1 MGFCLRTEKSSF
13 WQVSGGDWKAWRRK
27 SRRRGG
33 EERGRG
39 LAQEGGGGEG
49 RGGGDGDN
57 SGGEMADDGS
67 STSPPK
73 RGKAHHRHLS
83 QSTVCLVE
91 YVTARICLSNT
102 QGFLHAKLFIFL

>member
-1 MGFCLRTEKSSF
+1 
-13 WQVSGGDWKAWRRK
+13 
-27 SRRRGG
+27 
-33 EERGRG
+33 
-39 LAQEGGGGEG
+39 
-49 RGGGDGDN
+49 
-57 SGGEMADDGS
+57 MADDGS

-102 QGFLHAKLFIFL
+102 QGFLHAKLFIFLYASPPLRNTPGKQQQLSISFSFMETLTQVLESM